1 MFEIQIFNFFFL
13 FLRFLSDRQSF
24 LCDVPVSIAA
34 TSVAVDQYFEI
45 NWDWVCCYVFA
56 AVSVNST
63 GICGAL
69 HLADPLE
76 ACSSLLNRFRS
87 QEIDTIK
94 FALIIRGKCAFE
106 DKVRNA
112 QDAGFHAVIVYDD
125 RDKGN
130 LVSSESYFALKYYFS
145 ESMVLNVHSLV
156 LRERLKELSK
166 FWQMINSVNF

>member
-1 MFEIQIFNFFFL
+1 M
-13 FLRFLSDRQSF
+13 
-24 LCDVPVSIAA
+24 
-34 TSVAVDQYFEI
+34 
-45 NWDWVCCYVFA
+45 
-56 AVSVNST
+56 
-63 GICGAL
+63 
-69 HLADPLE
+69 ADPLE

-130 LVSSESYFALKYYFS
+130 LVSSESSFALKYYFS

-166 FWQMINSVNF
+166 F